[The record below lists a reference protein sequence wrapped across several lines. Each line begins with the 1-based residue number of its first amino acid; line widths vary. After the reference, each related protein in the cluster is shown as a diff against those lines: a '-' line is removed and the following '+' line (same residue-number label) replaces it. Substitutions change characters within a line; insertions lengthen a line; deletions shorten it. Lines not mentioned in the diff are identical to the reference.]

1 MPLQSSR
8 NQNTSCPRVTSR
20 RPREVRTVRC
30 KKYSR
35 LELTFF
41 AGKTLYKLRGD
52 KSNLTPMNNMNK
64 IRRHVLMFG
73 DITGLTGFQL
83 FLDQWM
89 AWFFYWFTKYQKNSH
104 CLFILTKEQA
114 PTHVLTKITEN
125 IINHVITV
133 YINEGDG
140 KLVCQFLYLPLS
152 ASQSSFILSLK

>member
-1 MPLQSSR
+1 M
-8 NQNTSCPRVTSR
+8 TSR

-89 AWFFYWFTKYQKNSH
+89 AWFFYWFSKY
-104 CLFILTKEQA
+104 
-114 PTHVLTKITEN
+114 
-125 IINHVITV
+125 
-133 YINEGDG
+133 
-140 KLVCQFLYLPLS
+140 
-152 ASQSSFILSLK
+152 